1 MDHRTS
7 IAQAMVDRISKQM
20 DGSQPD
26 EYFNNL
32 YGNVSRQTYK
42 FEEIREFPY
51 VAVHIGTETGQYL
64 PSGQQW
70 MFLELPILVYDKDTD
85 GDIQSSLEKLV
96 ADIKTVIDTGGNL
109 EYTVSKPNGSTF
121 QCEATDM
128 IITSVSTDEG
138 LLAPYGLAEI
148 NVTVRYQPPRRS
160 LRR

>member
-1 MDHRTS
+1 

-70 MFLELPILVYDKDTD
+70 MFLELPILVYDKEKT
-85 GDIQSSLEKLV
+85 DIQEQLEKLV
-96 ADIKTVIDTGGNL
+96 ADIKTVIDTGG
-109 EYTVSKPNGSTF
+109 
-121 QCEATDM
+121 
-128 IITSVSTDEG
+128 
-138 LLAPYGLAEI
+138 
-148 NVTVRYQPPRRS
+148 
-160 LRR
+160 

>member
-7 IAQAMVDRISKQM
+7 IAQALVDRISSQM

-26 EYFNNL
+26 EYFTNI
-32 YGNVSRQTYK
+32 YGNVSRQTYR

-64 PSGQQW
+64 PAGQQW
-70 MFLELPILVYDKDTD
+70 MFLELPIIVYDKEKT
-85 GDIQSSLEKLV
+85 DIQEQLEKLI

-121 QCEATDM
+121 PCEATDM
-128 IITSVSTDEG
+128 SITSIATDEG

-148 NVTVRYQPPRRS
+148 NVTVRYQPPRRA

>member
-7 IAQAMVDRISKQM
+7 IAQAVVDRIATQM

-70 MFLELPILVYDKDTD
+70 MFLELPILVYDKEKT
-85 GDIQSSLEKLV
+85 DIQEQLEKLV

-121 QCEATDM
+121 PCEATDM
-128 IITSVSTDEG
+128 SITSVG
-138 LLAPYGLAEI
+138 LLAPYLAPYGLAEI
-148 NVTVRYQPPRRS
+148 NVTVRYQPPRRA